1 MERHG
6 VVVNIHAL
14 CLRVSSFKFL
24 FGERIKRLRFFVV
37 ILRSSK
43 KKKKKKKPAQDFN
56 LKETRYSGTVRC
68 ILPYIG
74 FEPSII
80 LRTVQSLYRL
90 NHLGSRYTC
99 IERSATHFKN
109 VRSSLRGWDERKKLL
124 YEDTNS
130 CDESM

>member
-6 VVVNIHAL
+6 VVVNIRAL
-14 CLRVSSFKFL
+14 CSRVSSFKLL

-43 KKKKKKKPAQDFN
+43 KKPAQDFN
-56 LKETRYSGTVRC
+56 LKETCYSGIVRC

-90 NHLGSRYTC
+90 NHLGLRYTC

-109 VRSSLRGWDERKKLL
+109 VYN
-124 YEDTNS
+124 YEIMFS
-130 CDESM
+130 E